1 MKNKF
6 MRSVTAMVVAVTMLI
21 SSQGVVTS
29 FADGGDYSDMSESS
43 SVQMNEVGNNGT
55 DQSTKD
61 DAAQCNCGATDGEAH
76 KEGCPLYVK
85 PDGGNTDGGNT
96 EDDAAQCTCD
106 AKEGEAHK
114 EDCPLYVKP
123 DGGNTNDGDTD
134 NGAGEDTDIKSVV
147 DAINALPAVEDLN
160 EETNYEELKA
170 QVASIR
176 AAYDALTAEQKES
189 FDSTVLEKLTAL
201 EAKIS
206 ELESGNQETESS
218 EAVQAIIDAINALPA
233 IEKITE
239 ETDLAALKTQ
249 ISDIRAAYDALTE
262 KERAQVTNYNLLT
275 DIEAYIDEI
284 IKSSSNTISGEGWEW
299 DESTKTLKITNDI
312 DDSSSSPWK
321 QYSSSAKNVVLKDI
335 KTIKDIKNIFN
346 QSLDSL
352 TIDGFDKICAYSFQ
366 GMNLSQLTI
375 TGNGY
380 KAYIEGDAFY
390 HSTLKKV
397 DITNSTLGILEET
410 YQGTTYIMKPFWDAE
425 WTADSVLTFNSMTI
439 PEQTF
444 IETIP
449 NSLIINDSKIE
460 FNCACDA
467 NSAPTSIS
475 ITNSDIGST
484 AFSFTNDPDKLKSV
498 SVIGGTIGE
507 NAFSGNS
514 KLESLTLEN
523 VTKIG
528 DVAFSGCGSVNTLL
542 IKGNTKLGYG
552 AFRSCD
558 NLVNVTLDGSI
569 EIELDAFAGCNKIQQ
584 FTIKNCTE
592 LRGTLQNSLPENA
605 TITLPEGLTYIDDGY
620 FRDCLALKGE
630 LDLRGVKYIGH
641 HAFDDCKNITKIII
655 DPDAQLGYSNIFP
668 DVIDNWNNKITD
680 ILKGKFQLY
689 DASDIDT
696 ISPDGW
702 TSSKIGQKNN
712 SSSYDHATQLTKE
725 AKWSD
730 SERTVADVKIK
741 AYYTAPKQ
749 MDFVFV
755 VDCTDSMSPI
765 GDPSKD
771 SYAKFYAMQSK
782 LLDVSNK
789 LLTTPGYECN
799 VALVGYGSH
808 SDGADPQV
816 FNSRFLDSYEEAE
829 EYILGIPNYKSLTN
843 LSLGLGEAEELVES
857 NSGRETTVIFI
868 SDATPHKNGSFPE
881 EEEYYGYTEAQA
893 IKATGTDIY
902 GVLYPMVNG
911 NFDPRAI
918 EVMENICGKN
928 NYFYAPDTEGFSK
941 AVNDSI
947 SFSYGNYVLTDTVHP
962 DFELDRDSIEVSS
975 GDVEISEDTNGNT
988 VITWS
993 IHGMPFTTHTMTFKE
1008 NLKPVNG
1015 IYPTGIF
1022 DTNANDAIFTMNGTD
1037 VNYVETPQLDR
1048 DKDDPI
1054 KPPVDPEDPNPRP
1067 GGGGDEDDD
1076 TPTIINETPVP
1087 TTTIE
1092 DEDVPMADLPED
1104 TVTIDDEEVPLKDI
1118 PNTGDMIPVPAMVA
1132 AVISIGSI
1140 ALLMK
1145 KHK

>member
-55 DQSTKD
+55 DQSTE
-61 DAAQCNCGATDGEAH
+61 DAAQCTCDAKEGEAH
-76 KEGCPLYVK
+76 KEDCPLYVK

-106 AKEGEAHK
+106 AKEGEAHKEDCPLYVKPDGGNTDGGNTEDDAAQCTCGAEEGGPHK

-176 AAYDALTAEQKES
+176 AAYDALTVE
-189 FDSTVLEKLTAL
+189 EK
-201 EAKIS
+201 
-206 ELESGNQETESS
+206 
-218 EAVQAIIDAINALPA
+218 
-233 IEKITE
+233 
-239 ETDLAALKTQ
+239 
-249 ISDIRAAYDALTE
+249 
-262 KERAQVTNYNLLT
+262 AQVTNYNLLT
-275 DIEAYIDEI
+275 DIEAHIDEI

-299 DESTKTLKITNDI
+299 DESTKTLKITKDTG
-312 DDSSSSPWK
+312 DFSSSTSSLESRPWNEYASLAVK
-321 QYSSSAKNVVLKDI
+321 LEAVNANIGSFAFAEFTQLSDVIIQNGNVGERPFD
-335 KTIKDIKNIFN
+335 NC
-346 QSLDSL
+346 SLNSF
-352 TIDGFDKICAYSFQ
+352 TIDGFDKIHAYAFQ
-366 GMNLSQLTI
+366 NTNLSQLTI
-375 TGNGY
+375 KGNGY
-380 KAYIEGDAFY
+380 IEGNAFY
-390 HSTLKKV
+390 KASLNKV
-397 DITNSTLGILEET
+397 EISNSTLGISEET
-410 YQGTTYIMKPFWDAE
+410 YKGNTYIYKPFWGAN
-425 WTADSVLTFNSMTI
+425 WQADSVLTFNSMTI

-444 IETIP
+444 VDTIP

-467 NSAPTSIS
+467 VSTPSSIY
-475 ITNSDIGST
+475 ITNSDIGSA
-484 AFSFTNDPDKLKSV
+484 AFSFTNSPNKLTSV
-498 SVIGGTIGE
+498 SVIGGTIGQ
-507 NAFSGNS
+507 NAFANNS
-514 KLESLTLEN
+514 KLESLTLDN
-523 VTKIG
+523 VVQIDKF
-528 DVAFSGCGSVNTLL
+528 AFSGCDELKTLL
-542 IKGNTKLGYG
+542 VKGNTKLGYG
-552 AFRSCD
+552 AFSYCD
-558 NLVNVTLDGSI
+558 NLEDVTLDGSI
-569 EIELDAFAGCNKIQQ
+569 EIEAEAFAGCKNIQQ
-584 FTIKNCTE
+584 FTFKNCTE
-592 LRGTLQNSLPENA
+592 LRGTLYNSLPEGA
-605 TITLPEGLTYIDDGY
+605 TITLPEGLTYIDDNY

-630 LDLRGVKYIGH
+630 LDLRGVKYIGYN
-641 HAFDDCKNITKIII
+641 AFDDCKNITKIII

-668 DVIDNWNNKITD
+668 DVIDNWNNKVTD
-680 ILKGKFQLY
+680 ILKGRFQLY

-702 TSSKIGQKNN
+702 TSSKIGQKND

-749 MDFVFV
+749 RDFVFV
-755 VDCTDSMSPI
+755 VDCTNSMSPI

-799 VALVGYGSH
+799 VAFVGYGSH

-816 FNSRFLDSYEEAE
+816 FNSGFLGSYEEAE

-911 NFDPRAI
+911 NFNPRAI

-1132 AVISIGSI
+1132 AVISLGGIT
-1140 ALLMK
+1140 LLMK

>member
-29 FADGGDYSDMSESS
+29 FADGGDYSDMSEYS
-43 SVQMNEVGNNGT
+43 SVQMNEVSNNGT
-55 DQSTKD
+55 DQSTED
-61 DAAQCNCGATDGEAH
+61 DAAQCNCGVTDGEAH
-76 KEGCPLYVK
+76 KENCPLYVK
-85 PDGGNTDGGNT
+85 PDSDNTDGNNI
-96 EDDAAQCTCD
+96 EDDVAQCTCG
-106 AKEGEAHK
+106 AEEGGPHK

-170 QVASIR
+170 QVASAR
-176 AAYDALTAEQKES
+176 AAYDALTVE
-189 FDSTVLEKLTAL
+189 EK
-201 EAKIS
+201 
-206 ELESGNQETESS
+206 
-218 EAVQAIIDAINALPA
+218 
-233 IEKITE
+233 
-239 ETDLAALKTQ
+239 
-249 ISDIRAAYDALTE
+249 
-262 KERAQVTNYNLLT
+262 AQVTNYNLLT

-346 QSLDSL
+346 HSLDSL

-380 KAYIEGDAFY
+380 IEGDAFY
-390 HSTLKKV
+390 KASLNKAE
-397 DITNSTLGILEET
+397 ISNSTLGILEET
-410 YQGTTYIMKPFWDAE
+410 YQGTTYIMKPFWGAE

-444 IETIP
+444 VETIP

-484 AFSFTNDPDKLKSV
+484 AFCFANDPDKLKSV

-592 LRGTLQNSLPENA
+592 LRGTLQNSLPESA

-799 VALVGYGSH
+799 VAFVGYGSH

-881 EEEYYGYTEAQA
+881 EEYYGYTEAQA
-893 IKATGTDIY
+893 IQATGTDIY

-993 IHGMPFTTHTMTFKE
+993 IYGMPFTTHTMTFKE

-1132 AVISIGSI
+1132 AVISLGGIT
-1140 ALLMK
+1140 LLMK